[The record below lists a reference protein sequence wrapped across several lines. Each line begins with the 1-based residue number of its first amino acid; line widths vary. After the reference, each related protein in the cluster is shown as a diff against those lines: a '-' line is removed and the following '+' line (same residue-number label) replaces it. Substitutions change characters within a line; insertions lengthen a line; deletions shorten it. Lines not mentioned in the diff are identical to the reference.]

1 MTLPDVEEKP
11 TEAKQPAEP
20 ETSLLQSDDQLEETE
35 KLKSLEQRSPQL
47 QDEDTAET
55 KEDTNEV
62 ELEEDNKITWFVS
75 PNLAD
80 TKLSELTEI
89 IENLNVEKNKEIEIR
104 TIESP
109 TEEENVNDS
118 VREIIDTDN
127 SNDTDIVKPS
137 EKKSTPN
144 METQENIK
152 EESSKTE
159 EKDKITWH
167 VSEKLSDTK
176 LAEVTEIIENLN
188 VDKNKEVELKTIESH
203 NDKESISGE
212 MDNKSETTEKTET
225 QSIQIPQ
232 KKEEVQKTPENEED
246 EADTRSIETPD
257 EDKVEDDIKT
267 THALEKR
274 EVTSIEK
281 PKKEEIETPGKSL
294 DMEEE
299 DPKEAIETP
308 DKNEVND
315 KDETEKVTWLVSPN
329 LASEKLTEV
338 TEIIEH
344 LNTDKDVEIKIS
356 ENTDR
361 DAETEIIE
369 TPDVTESRKTEE
381 IEKTTW
387 NVSSKL
393 SDEKF
398 NEVTEI
404 IKDLHSDN
412 TELCIQSSETVD
424 TNETKTI
431 DSPEKKKVEDD
442 NTKAADTP
450 DKELEDDTRTTDT
463 TQKEVEDDSK
473 TTDIPDKEVEDDTK
487 TTDTPDKKIE
497 DDTKTTYTPETEV
510 EDDTKTTK
518 TPDKKIEDG
527 TRTTDTPDK
536 EVEDDTRTTR
546 TSETE
551 DDSKTTESFEKDNK
565 VNGTPQKKEE
575 VETPETEEEEE
586 KKKSIEISEEILDA
600 DRKTPEKKDEFDT
613 KTLEAPEKKEEV
625 HTKKTEELEKM
636 EVETS
641 SETIGMKRADN
652 DTKTVT
658 PQKQV
663 EAEPDAETTKNDMDT
678 PCIESKSENID
689 IIQIENK
696 IIERKESVSSTVEE
710 MISSPKQLDEAIK
723 QLEETTCVKESEI
736 LNQEDDF
743 TDKLSSEDRSEL
755 VSQPSNNELSHN
767 ALKDEE
773 ETKKNTENTE
783 FDSNLNGNSHDDT
796 KANIEDLK
804 LSGSQ
809 DLKEHSEKHLEEKS
823 SGENDDKISNEI
835 MPADVSR
842 NPDSELTSKAECK
855 DVELTNFEPIG
866 EIKNDEQNESK
877 SPSKDLVEADVDDED
892 VDGDDSSSE
901 GAEQLQ
907 GQLKINILRASNLE
921 NKETFGKSD
930 PFVCIKYN
938 DTVLQSDCV
947 KDTLQPEWNFE
958 ASFDLIGD
966 QDIEITVKDSD
977 IGKDNILG
985 SLTVSVQEMISLED
999 VTWLDLQNCKS
1010 GKILVSSEYKEQ
1022 DSETGEDTEEA
1033 DDIQST
1039 NDKPEAV
1046 VEANLKT
1053 EEQEKEKE
1061 SKGFISSIIGTV
1073 GGYFYGSKKQE
1084 EEKISGVDPEHIPRE
1099 FQMKPTIET
1108 STDLSVKQPIDFK
1121 DESEIILEESEDQTR
1136 VLEELMTEKKV
1147 EGKVEAILQNHTPS
1161 KEESHENDKTEE
1173 KHLQNDIPVKE
1184 EQFQNDSANKE
1195 EESLQSDAPAQ
1206 EEQEADNKNILDL
1219 NASEAHIQSHEIKAK
1234 IVEGS
1239 EGIKMIISNLLS
1251 LLEELSKSVS
1261 SQQSI
1266 ACMKNELIHY
1276 STESIKIMDDAQT
1289 DCLSEEKAVKITEN
1303 LCTVVGDVRNYI
1315 MESKELSE
1323 ESKSCS
1329 ISPQEFDKLVSDCQ
1343 QLLAS
1348 MSDSPT
1354 AVESSP
1360 EDFLSAKDVMSTS
1373 TSFNE
1378 KKRDDDEDLESITEE
1393 NDDDVQL
1400 GVSSGKVNAVEKVS
1414 PKTESEGETKSRTV
1428 DIEKQLDKLKLYFI
1442 QVILVTSYLSNVTG
1456 QT

>member
-1 MTLPDVEEKP
+1 M
-11 TEAKQPAEP
+11 
-20 ETSLLQSDDQLEETE
+20 
-35 KLKSLEQRSPQL
+35 
-47 QDEDTAET
+47 
-55 KEDTNEV
+55 
-62 ELEEDNKITWFVS
+62 
-75 PNLAD
+75 
-80 TKLSELTEI
+80 
-89 IENLNVEKNKEIEIR
+89 
-104 TIESP
+104 
-109 TEEENVNDS
+109 
-118 VREIIDTDN
+118 
-127 SNDTDIVKPS
+127 
-137 EKKSTPN
+137 
-144 METQENIK
+144 
-152 EESSKTE
+152 
-159 EKDKITWH
+159 
-167 VSEKLSDTK
+167 
-176 LAEVTEIIENLN
+176 
-188 VDKNKEVELKTIESH
+188 
-203 NDKESISGE
+203 
-212 MDNKSETTEKTET
+212 
-225 QSIQIPQ
+225 
-232 KKEEVQKTPENEED
+232 
-246 EADTRSIETPD
+246 
-257 EDKVEDDIKT
+257 
-267 THALEKR
+267 
-274 EVTSIEK
+274 
-281 PKKEEIETPGKSL
+281 
-294 DMEEE
+294 
-299 DPKEAIETP
+299 
-308 DKNEVND
+308 
-315 KDETEKVTWLVSPN
+315 
-329 LASEKLTEV
+329 
-338 TEIIEH
+338 
-344 LNTDKDVEIKIS
+344 
-356 ENTDR
+356 
-361 DAETEIIE
+361 
-369 TPDVTESRKTEE
+369 
-381 IEKTTW
+381 
-387 NVSSKL
+387 
-393 SDEKF
+393 
-398 NEVTEI
+398 
-404 IKDLHSDN
+404 
-412 TELCIQSSETVD
+412 
-424 TNETKTI
+424 
-431 DSPEKKKVEDD
+431 
-442 NTKAADTP
+442 
-450 DKELEDDTRTTDT
+450 
-463 TQKEVEDDSK
+463 
-473 TTDIPDKEVEDDTK
+473 
-487 TTDTPDKKIE
+487 
-497 DDTKTTYTPETEV
+497 
-510 EDDTKTTK
+510 
-518 TPDKKIEDG
+518 
-527 TRTTDTPDK
+527 
-536 EVEDDTRTTR
+536 
-546 TSETE
+546 
-551 DDSKTTESFEKDNK
+551 
-565 VNGTPQKKEE
+565 
-575 VETPETEEEEE
+575 
-586 KKKSIEISEEILDA
+586 
-600 DRKTPEKKDEFDT
+600 
-613 KTLEAPEKKEEV
+613 
-625 HTKKTEELEKM
+625 
-636 EVETS
+636 
-641 SETIGMKRADN
+641 
-652 DTKTVT
+652 
-658 PQKQV
+658 
-663 EAEPDAETTKNDMDT
+663 
-678 PCIESKSENID
+678 
-689 IIQIENK
+689 
-696 IIERKESVSSTVEE
+696 
-710 MISSPKQLDEAIK
+710 
-723 QLEETTCVKESEI
+723 
-736 LNQEDDF
+736 
-743 TDKLSSEDRSEL
+743 
-755 VSQPSNNELSHN
+755 
-767 ALKDEE
+767 
-773 ETKKNTENTE
+773 
-783 FDSNLNGNSHDDT
+783 NGNSHDDT

>member
-257 EDKVEDDIKT
+257 EVKVEDDIKT

-463 TQKEVEDDSK
+463 TQKEVEDDGK
-473 TTDIPDKEVEDDTK
+473 TTDI
-487 TTDTPDKKIE
+487 
-497 DDTKTTYTPETEV
+497 
-510 EDDTKTTK
+510 
-518 TPDKKIEDG
+518 
-527 TRTTDTPDK
+527 PDK

-804 LSGSQ
+804 LLGSQ

>member
-257 EDKVEDDIKT
+257 EVKVEDDIKT

-473 TTDIPDKEVEDDTK
+473 TTDI
-487 TTDTPDKKIE
+487 
-497 DDTKTTYTPETEV
+497 
-510 EDDTKTTK
+510 
-518 TPDKKIEDG
+518 
-527 TRTTDTPDK
+527 PDK

-804 LSGSQ
+804 LLGSQ